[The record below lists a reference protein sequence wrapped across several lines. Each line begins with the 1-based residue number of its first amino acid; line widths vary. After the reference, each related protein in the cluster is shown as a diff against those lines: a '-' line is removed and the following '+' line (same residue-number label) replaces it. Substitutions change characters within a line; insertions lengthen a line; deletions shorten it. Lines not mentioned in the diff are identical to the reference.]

1 MGTTSARVRIAV
13 VGCGAIAREAHLP
26 VLLAEPTAALAAL
39 CDRDRARASL
49 TAREFGLSGVPL
61 VTDLADLAGRA
72 DAAILAVPPA
82 LHAPLAV
89 RLLELGLD
97 VLCEKPLAT
106 SVADGQQMIDAAT
119 RHQRVLAVALMTRF
133 FAHNP
138 WITAAIEDGDLGDL
152 EAVIAEDGAP
162 LDWDMPTNAYFDRRM
177 TGGGVLFD
185 AGIHMLDRLLWLF
198 GPLADAGYHDD
209 AFGAGFEANAEL
221 TGTFTIAGRVVPARL
236 TVSWSHR
243 LPRRIQVIGSAA
255 TLEATTADPRTLTLR
270 RRGRR
275 GTVTSIVQCAERW
288 HARSAY
294 QAQLRDFIAAVRE
307 RRPPTVTATSA
318 LEALAVIEAAYAR
331 RRPLDQPWLAPPPRM
346 A

>member
-1 MGTTSARVRIAV
+1 M

-26 VLLAEPTAALAAL
+26 VLLAEPTVILTAL
-39 CDRDRARASL
+39 CDRDRARAEL
-49 TAREFGLSGVPL
+49 TAREFGLAEVAI
-61 VTDLADLAGRA
+61 VTDVADLAGQA
-72 DAAILAVPPA
+72 DAAIVAVPPA
-82 LHAPLAV
+82 LHAPLTL

-106 SVADGQQMIDAAT
+106 SVADGRQMVEAAA
-119 RHQRVLAVALMTRF
+119 RHQRILAVALMTRF

-138 WITAAIEDGDLGDL
+138 WITAAIEDGELG
-152 EAVIAEDGAP
+152 EVEEVIAEDGAP

-198 GPLADAGYHDD
+198 GPLTDLTYHDD
-209 AFGAGFEANAEL
+209 AFGGFEANAVVAGAFAL
-221 TGTFTIAGRVVPARL
+221 AGRQVPARL

-243 LPRRIQVIGSAA
+243 LPRRILVVGSAA
-255 TLEATTADPRTLTLR
+255 TLEASTADPRTLTVR

-275 GTVTSIVQCAERW
+275 GTVTSIVQCTERW

-294 QAQLRDFIAAVRE
+294 QAQLRDFLAAVRE
-307 RRPPTVTATSA
+307 RRPPTVSATSA
-318 LEALAVIEAAYAR
+318 LEALAVIEEAYRR
-331 RRPLDQPWLAPPPRM
+331 RRPLEQPWLAPPPRTS
-346 A
+346 